1 MKMITI
7 ITIIIFTIIM
17 MVITVY
23 VGLRWGREY
32 MKMAQTSKSKSYTA

>member
-1 MKMITI
+1 
-7 ITIIIFTIIM
+7 

-32 MKMAQTSKSKSYTA
+32 MKMAQTSKSRSYTACLVVGDFDEEDDASE